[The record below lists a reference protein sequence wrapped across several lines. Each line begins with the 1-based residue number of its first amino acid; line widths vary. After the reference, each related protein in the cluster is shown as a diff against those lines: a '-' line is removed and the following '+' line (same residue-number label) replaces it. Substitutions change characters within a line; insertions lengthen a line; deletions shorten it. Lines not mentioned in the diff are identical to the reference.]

1 MKTKWYRKSG
11 IKGLLVLLTVF
22 FMVAA
27 CAGAGASVL
36 IMSKGV
42 QPLDSKDYVDS
53 QSFTDNVYNLS
64 HTIVDAINE
73 RHILDQADDEELID
87 LKELNRGDTLT
98 HKSTSGLAY
107 RAGDL
112 YDWAKSP
119 SWDTSTDVL
128 ICRQPDGS
136 DYYMYY
142 RDFADK
148 IATGELKFVFGS
160 DEDEGT
166 ENTKDI
172 LSMLSGREY
181 TYYGYES
188 DNIGIRNNGV
198 EYVTDADGNVVYT
211 DVYNYESSGNNDA
224 PLKEVYKPD
233 GADSILDVV
242 NNNKEW
248 KGNLSK
254 AYQYLYE
261 ALVQYSDASYGEK
274 ILKTYASGA
283 TNVNYMYVDTK
294 SGKVYT
300 NIKDVTSSNYL
311 KTLDKLT
318 SGAGPFMLIAP
329 DIQDCILGFSN
340 ISDWTVSYWQN
351 MLKNTGL
358 AGENYLYFVSVD
370 KDFPVLDRIKQEKLV
385 YDKFEPWL
393 VPVMAGSVLALIL
406 ALAGVVILTIGA
418 GRNNEDKKVHLNFF
432 DRCYTE
438 IVAVVVFMIWLM
450 GTSVIVQAMD
460 DEEMRIVWK
469 TIGFGTLGLWFGIW
483 FLAGWLSL
491 VRRIKARSLWRDSLL
506 RHILLLVRKCFSKCS
521 NLLVFLGGNMIS
533 RVKIILLFGI
543 FIFLQFMFT
552 GMTVEGGSALS
563 LLLMIVMDC
572 AVLYYLI
579 KKAWGRE
586 QIIAGLKKIT
596 DGDLQYKIPTE
607 KLSGEQEMVAD
618 YINHIG
624 EGLDA
629 AVENSLK
636 NERMKTE
643 LITNVS
649 HDIKTPLTS
658 IINYVDL
665 LKRENPED
673 PKIRGY
679 LEVLENKAQRLK
691 VLTEDVVEASKAS
704 TGNIALEMTD
714 LNFIELVHQVIG
726 EFEEKFEERNLKM
739 VVHFDEEEAIICADG
754 RRLWRVL
761 ENVFGNVSKYAMENT
776 RVYVDVKVDRPNVQ
790 LSLKNISAQ
799 PLNISADELTER
811 FIRGDVSRNTEGSGL
826 GLSIAKDLVQL
837 QGGEFRLYLDGDLF
851 KVTIEFKMK

>member
-87 LKELNRGDTLT
+87 LKELNQGDTLT

-329 DIQDCILGFSN
+329 DTQDCVLGFSN

-483 FLAGWLSL
+483 VLAGWLSL

-521 NLLVFLGGNMIS
+521 DLLVFLGGNMIS

-726 EFEEKFEERNLKM
+726 EFEEKFEERNLTM

-799 PLNISADELTER
+799 PLNISAEELTER

-837 QGGEFRLYLDGDLF
+837 QGGELKLYLDGDLF
-851 KVTIEFKMK
+851 KVTIEFRMK